1 MAGSALNDARL
12 CHHGQRPGS
21 PVVVPSLEQAYEECR
36 QETARW
42 AKTFYLGTLLMPPAK
57 RRAIW
62 AIYVW
67 CRRTDEL
74 MDSAEAQALPQE
86 QLEQRLEQW
95 EQRTRGFFRGEVRD
109 GLDLVM
115 VDTLERY
122 PQPLQPY
129 LDMIEGQRMDLRQHR
144 YATFPELALYCYRVA
159 GTVGL
164 MTQEV
169 MGRDPAYTSAPW
181 SDAPDTSE
189 AAVALGIANQL
200 TNILRD
206 VGEDRSRGRIYLPQ
220 EDLVRFGYGED
231 QLLAGVV
238 NDNWRAL
245 MRFQVDRA
253 RQWFAR
259 SEAGVRWLAPDARW
273 PVWASLRLYRGI
285 LDVIEQHDYDVF
297 NKRAFVPR
305 TGKLLDLPFSFVVAQ
320 VR

>member
-1 MAGSALNDARL
+1 MAA
-12 CHHGQRPGS
+12 S
-21 PVVVPSLEQAYEECR
+21 PSTAPVVPSLEEAYEACR
-36 QETARW
+36 RETAEW

-74 MDSAEAQALPQE
+74 MDSPEAQDRP
-86 QLEQRLEQW
+86 LEELAARLDAW
-95 EQRTRGFFRGEVRD
+95 EVRTREMFDGRVRD
-109 GLDLVM
+109 GLDRVM
-115 VDTLERY
+115 VDTLGRY

-129 LDMIEGQRMDLRQHR
+129 LDMIEGMRMDLTTTR
-144 YATFPELALYCYRVA
+144 YASFEELRLYCYRVA

-169 MGRDPAYTSAPW
+169 MGLDPAYTSSPW
-181 SDAPDTSE
+181 SEPPDTSE

-206 VGEDRSRGRIYLPQ
+206 VGEDRGRGRIYLPLD
-220 EDLVRFGYGED
+220 EIERFGYSEAE
-231 QLLAGVV
+231 LLAGIL

-245 MRFQVDRA
+245 MRFQLERA
-253 RQWFAR
+253 RHWFAR

-285 LDVIEQHDYDVF
+285 LDVIEKHDYDVF
-297 NKRAFVPR
+297 NKRAYVPKA
-305 TGKLLDLPFSFVVAQ
+305 GKLLDLPFSYLIAQ
-320 VR
+320 AR

>member
-1 MAGSALNDARL
+1 MLAAPAIAAGI
-12 CHHGQRPGS
+12 
-21 PVVVPSLEQAYEECR
+21 PSLEEAYEACR
-36 QETARW
+36 RETAEW

-74 MDSAEAQALPQE
+74 MDSPEAQARSVEELAE
-86 QLEQRLEQW
+86 RLDAW
-95 EQRTRGFFRGEVRD
+95 ELRTRELFDGKVRD
-109 GLDLVM
+109 GLDRVM
-115 VDTLERY
+115 LDTLERY

-129 LDMIEGQRMDLRQHR
+129 LDMIEGMRMDLTTHR
-144 YATFPELALYCYRVA
+144 YVDFAHLELYCYRVA

-169 MGRDPAYTSAPW
+169 MGIDPAYTSAPW
-181 SDAPDTSE
+181 SDPPDTSE

-206 VGEDRSRGRIYLPQ
+206 VGEDRGRGRIYLPQ
-220 EDLVRFGYGED
+220 EDLVRFGYSEAE
-231 QLLAGVV
+231 LLAGTL
-238 NDNWRAL
+238 NDSWREL
-245 MRFQVDRA
+245 MRFQVARA
-253 RQWFAR
+253 RDWFAR

-285 LDVIEQHDYDVF
+285 LDVIEELDYDVF
-297 NKRAFVPR
+297 NHRAYVP
-305 TGKLLDLPFSFVVAQ
+305 TSGKFLDLPKSFVIAQ
-320 VR
+320 AR

>member
-1 MAGSALNDARL
+1 MTTAF
-12 CHHGQRPGS
+12 CHHGQRCGCDA
-21 PVVVPSLEQAYEECR
+21 VLPSLEEAYEECR
-36 QETARW
+36 QETAQW

-74 MDSAEAQALPQE
+74 MDSAEAQARPLDELQA
-86 QLEQRLEQW
+86 RLDAW
-95 EQRTRGFFRGEVRD
+95 EERTRALFYGHVVD

-115 VDTLERY
+115 RDTLDRY

-144 YATFPELALYCYRVA
+144 YSTFEELKLYCYRVA

-169 MGRDPAYTSAPW
+169 MGLDQAYTSAPW
-181 SDAPDTSE
+181 SDVPDTSQ

-206 VGEDRSRGRIYLPQ
+206 VGEDRGRGRIYLPLD
-220 EDLVRFGYGED
+220 ELARFGVSED
-231 QLLAGVV
+231 QLMAGVV
-238 NDNWRAL
+238 DDNWRAL
-245 MRFQVDRA
+245 MAFQLQRA
-253 RQWFAR
+253 RDWFAR
-259 SEAGVRWLAPDARW
+259 SEAGVRWLAADARW

-285 LDVIEQHDYDVF
+285 LDVIEEHGYDVF
-297 NKRAFVPR
+297 NRRAFVPMA
-305 TGKLLDLPFSFVVAQ
+305 GKLLDLPWSFVVAQ

>member
-1 MAGSALNDARL
+1 MPAPFASTAL
-12 CHHGQRPGS
+12 
-21 PVVVPSLEQAYEECR
+21 PSLEQAYEDCR
-36 QETARW
+36 RETAEW

-74 MDSAEAQALPQE
+74 MDSPEAQARPVAELAE
-86 QLEQRLEQW
+86 RLDHW
-95 EQRTRGFFRGEVRD
+95 EQRTRGLFAGDVRD

-115 VDTLERY
+115 CDTLERY
-122 PQPLQPY
+122 PQPIQPY
-129 LDMIEGQRMDLRQHR
+129 LDMIEGMRMDLQKQR
-144 YATFPELALYCYRVA
+144 YANFAELELYCYRVA

-169 MGRDPAYTSAPW
+169 MGVDAAYTSAPW
-181 SDAPDTSE
+181 SERPDTSE

-206 VGEDRSRGRIYLPQ
+206 VGEDRGRGRIYLPLD
-220 EDLVRFGYGED
+220 ELAHFGYSEAE
-231 QLLAGVV
+231 LMAGVV

-245 MRFQVDRA
+245 MRFQLERA
-253 RQWFAR
+253 RDWFAR
-259 SEAGVRWLAPDARW
+259 SESGVRWLAPDARW

-285 LDVIEQHDYDVF
+285 LDVIEQHGYDVF
-297 NKRAFVPR
+297 NHRAYVPR
-305 TGKLLDLPFSFVVAQ
+305 AGKLLDLPFSFLVAQ
-320 VR
+320 AR

>member
-1 MAGSALNDARL
+1 MRTAAPSSTTL
-12 CHHGQRPGS
+12 
-21 PVVVPSLEQAYEECR
+21 PSLEQAYEACR
-36 QETARW
+36 QETAAW

-74 MDSAEAQALPQE
+74 MDSPEAQARPTAELAA
-86 QLEQRLEQW
+86 RLDAW
-95 EQRTRGFFRGEVRD
+95 EARTRELFAGSVRD

-115 VDTLERY
+115 RDTIERY
-122 PQPLQPY
+122 PQPIQPY
-129 LDMIEGQRMDLRQHR
+129 LDMIEGMRMDLQMHR
-144 YATFPELALYCYRVA
+144 YASFRELELYCYRVA

-169 MGRDPAYTSAPW
+169 MGVDPAYTSAPW
-181 SDAPDTSE
+181 SARPDTSE

-206 VGEDRSRGRIYLPQ
+206 VGEDRERGRIYLPQ
-220 EDLVRFGYGED
+220 DEMVQFGYSEAE
-231 QLLAGVV
+231 LLAGVV

-245 MRFQVDRA
+245 MRFQLQRA
-253 RQWFAR
+253 RAWFAR

-285 LDVIEQHDYDVF
+285 LDVIEQLDYDVF
-297 NKRAFVPR
+297 NHRAFVP
-305 TGKLLDLPFSFVVAQ
+305 TAGKFLDLPRSYVIAQ
-320 VR
+320 TR

>member
-1 MAGSALNDARL
+1 MTTAF
-12 CHHGQRPGS
+12 CHHGQRCGCDA
-21 PVVVPSLEQAYEECR
+21 VLPSLEDAYEECR
-36 QETARW
+36 QETAQW

-74 MDSAEAQALPQE
+74 MDSAEAQARPLDELQA
-86 QLEQRLEQW
+86 RLDAW
-95 EQRTRGFFRGEVRD
+95 EERTRALFDGHVVD

-115 VDTLERY
+115 RDTLDRY

-144 YATFPELALYCYRVA
+144 YSTFEELELYCYRVA

-169 MGRDPAYTSAPW
+169 MGLDQAYTSAPW
-181 SDAPDTSE
+181 SDVPDTSQ

-206 VGEDRSRGRIYLPQ
+206 VGEDRGRGRIYLPLD
-220 EDLVRFGYGED
+220 ELARFGVSEE
-231 QLLAGVV
+231 QLMAGLVD
-238 NDNWRAL
+238 DNWRAL
-245 MRFQVDRA
+245 MAFQLQRA
-253 RQWFAR
+253 RAWFAR

-285 LDVIEQHDYDVF
+285 LDVIEQHGYDVF
-297 NKRAFVPR
+297 NRRAFVPMA
-305 TGKLLDLPFSFVVAQ
+305 GKLLDLPLSFVVAQ

>member
-1 MAGSALNDARL
+1 MPAPRSRWRPEPVAVASAPAAL
-12 CHHGQRPGS
+12 PT
-21 PVVVPSLEQAYEECR
+21 LEQAYEACR
-36 QETARW
+36 RETAEW

-74 MDSAEAQALPQE
+74 MDSPEAMARPVEELAA
-86 QLEQRLEQW
+86 RLDAW
-95 EQRTRGFFRGEVRD
+95 EARTRALFEGQVRD

-115 VDTLERY
+115 RDTIERY

-129 LDMIEGQRMDLRQHR
+129 LDMIEGMRMDLTTTR
-144 YATFPELALYCYRVA
+144 YADFDQLYLYCYRVA

-169 MGRDPAYTSAPW
+169 MGVDPAYTSAPW
-181 SDAPDTSE
+181 SERPDTSE

-206 VGEDRSRGRIYLPQ
+206 VGEDRGRGRIYLPQ
-220 EDLVRFGYGED
+220 EDLARFGYSEAELMD
-231 QLLAGVV
+231 GVL
-238 NDNWRAL
+238 NDSWREL
-245 MRFQVDRA
+245 MRFQLARA
-253 RQWFAR
+253 RDWFAR

-285 LDVIEQHDYDVF
+285 LDVIEELDFDVF
-297 NKRAFVPR
+297 NHRAYVP
-305 TGKLLDLPFSFVVAQ
+305 TSGKMLDLPRSFVIAQ
-320 VR
+320 AR

>member
-1 MAGSALNDARL
+1 MLADQPKAAVPL
-12 CHHGQRPGS
+12 
-21 PVVVPSLEQAYEECR
+21 PSLDEAYEACR
-36 QETARW
+36 QETAEW

-74 MDSAEAQALPQE
+74 MDSPEAQARPVAELAE
-86 QLEQRLEQW
+86 RLDHW
-95 EQRTRGFFRGEVRD
+95 EQRTRDLFDGVVRD

-115 VDTLERY
+115 RDTLERY
-122 PQPLQPY
+122 PQPLQAY
-129 LDMIEGQRMDLRQHR
+129 LDMIEGQRMDLNQHR
-144 YATFPELALYCYRVA
+144 YATFDELELYCYRVA

-169 MGRDPAYTSAPW
+169 MGLDAAYTTAPW
-181 SDAPDTSE
+181 SDRPDTSQ

-206 VGEDRSRGRIYLPQ
+206 VGEDRARGRIYLPL
-220 EDLVRFGYGED
+220 EDLKRFQYSE
-231 QLLAGVV
+231 QELLAGTL

-245 MRFQVDRA
+245 MRFQLERA
-253 RQWFAR
+253 REWFAR

-285 LDVIEQHDYDVF
+285 LDVIEQHQYDVF
-297 NKRAFVPR
+297 NKRAYVPKA
-305 TGKLLDLPFSFVVAQ
+305 GKLLDLPFSYLVAQ

>member
-1 MAGSALNDARL
+1 VPAPFASTAL
-12 CHHGQRPGS
+12 
-21 PVVVPSLEQAYEECR
+21 PSLEQAYEDCR
-36 QETARW
+36 RETAEW

-74 MDSAEAQALPQE
+74 MDSPEAQARPVAELAE
-86 QLEQRLEQW
+86 RLDHW
-95 EQRTRGFFRGEVRD
+95 EQRTRGLFAGDVRD

-115 VDTLERY
+115 CDTLERY
-122 PQPLQPY
+122 PQPIQPY
-129 LDMIEGQRMDLRQHR
+129 LDMIEGMRMDLQKQR
-144 YATFPELALYCYRVA
+144 YANFAELELYCYRVA

-169 MGRDPAYTSAPW
+169 MGVDAAYTSAPW
-181 SDAPDTSE
+181 SERPDTSE

-206 VGEDRSRGRIYLPQ
+206 VGEDRGRGRIYLPLD
-220 EDLVRFGYGED
+220 ELAHFGYSEAE
-231 QLLAGVV
+231 LMAGVV

-245 MRFQVDRA
+245 MRFQLERA
-253 RQWFAR
+253 RDWFAR
-259 SEAGVRWLAPDARW
+259 SESGVRWLAPDARW

-285 LDVIEQHDYDVF
+285 LDVIEQHGYDVF
-297 NKRAFVPR
+297 NHRAYVPR
-305 TGKLLDLPFSFVVAQ
+305 AGKLLDLPFSFLVAQ
-320 VR
+320 AR

>member
-1 MAGSALNDARL
+1 LNGAEL
-12 CHHGQRPGS
+12 LAEHASGEGTL
-21 PVVVPSLEQAYEECR
+21 PSLAEAFEACR
-36 QETARW
+36 RETAEW

-74 MDSAEAQALPQE
+74 MDSAEAQ
-86 QLEQRLEQW
+86 QRPDAELAERLDRW
-95 EQRTRGFFRGEVRD
+95 EARTRDLFNGQVRD

-115 VDTLERY
+115 RDTLERF
-122 PQPLQPY
+122 PQPIQPY
-129 LDMIEGQRMDLRQHR
+129 LDMIEGMRMDLALHR
-144 YATFPELALYCYRVA
+144 YGSFSELELYCYRVA

-169 MGRDPAYTSAPW
+169 MGVDPAYTTAPW
-181 SDAPDTSE
+181 SERPDTSE

-206 VGEDRSRGRIYLPQ
+206 VGEDRGRGRIYLPLD
-220 EDLVRFGYGED
+220 EMEHFGYSEQD
-231 QLLAGVV
+231 LLAGVL

-245 MRFQVDRA
+245 MRFQLQRA
-253 RQWFAR
+253 RDWFAR

-285 LDVIEQHDYDVF
+285 LQVIEQHDYDVF
-297 NKRAFVPR
+297 TKRAYVPR
-305 TGKLLDLPFSFVVAQ
+305 AGKLLDLPFSYMVAQ
-320 VR
+320 AR